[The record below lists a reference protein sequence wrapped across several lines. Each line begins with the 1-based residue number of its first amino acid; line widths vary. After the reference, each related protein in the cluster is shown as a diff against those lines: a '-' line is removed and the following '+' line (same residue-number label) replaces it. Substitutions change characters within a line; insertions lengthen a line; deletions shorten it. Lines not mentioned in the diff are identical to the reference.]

1 MQDLNDIIATV
12 AANKKT
18 PWRSAYEG
26 LDEFEVE
33 AYCDA
38 LCLKPVPDFEAVYA
52 MPVAELVAWAE
63 GRAAEI
69 EAVMGDLYARA
80 EASLDYADWNA
91 AASAQESYYRIAHAG
106 EGWELRLCYAA
117 EAGLR
122 GDELMLAAFGD
133 EWK

>member
-26 LDEFEVE
+26 LDEFEVR
-33 AYCDA
+33 AYCDEA
-38 LCLKPVPDFEAVYA
+38 GVTLPDFEAVYA
-52 MPVAELVAWAE
+52 MPVAELVKWAE

-69 EAVMGDLYARA
+69 EAVMGDLHARA
-80 EASLDYADWNA
+80 EASGDYEAWNA
-91 AASAQESYYRIAHAG
+91 ASSAQESYYRIAHAG

-117 EAGLR
+117 EVGLR
-122 GDELMLAAFGD
+122 GDEMMLAAFGD
-133 EWK
+133 AWE

>member
-12 AANKKT
+12 AANKKA

-26 LDEFEVE
+26 LDEFEVR
-33 AYCDA
+33 AYCDEA
-38 LCLKPVPDFEAVYA
+38 GVTLPDFEAVHA

-69 EAVMGDLYARA
+69 EAVMGELHARA
-80 EASLDYADWNA
+80 EASGDYEAWNA
-91 AASAQESYYRIAHAG
+91 ASSAQESYYRIAHSTQ
-106 EGWELRLCYAA
+106 GWELRLCYAA

-122 GDELMLAAFGD
+122 GDEMMLAAFGD